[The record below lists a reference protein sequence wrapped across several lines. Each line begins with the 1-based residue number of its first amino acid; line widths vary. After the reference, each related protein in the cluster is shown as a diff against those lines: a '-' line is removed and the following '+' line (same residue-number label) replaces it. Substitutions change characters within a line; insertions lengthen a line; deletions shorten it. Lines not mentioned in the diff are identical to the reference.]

1 MSEEEILF
9 AELNKVD
16 IGTFREQMFKY
27 FLNYKNLKPFD
38 DKKANDYW
46 RYIGMAF
53 FNDPNIKNRLQS
65 NQPLTP
71 KSLEMIDKLNQIDE
85 ILNKV
90 ILISN
95 EKYMGIFNFLTEKN
109 VSLESLV
116 IAIKNLP
123 E

>member
-16 IGTFREQMFKY
+16 IGTFREQMFNY

-46 RYIGMAF
+46 MYIGMAF

-90 ILISN
+90 IVITN
-95 EKYMGIFNFLTEKN
+95 QKYIGIFNFLSEKN
-109 VSLESLV
+109 VSLQSLV